1 MLIHVFGEIRGL
13 YLWSSKYFGSKLFRV
28 QKQIHVLSLK
38 LKWTNPIHKLGQNVV
53 IVDYKSTSLE
63 LQSHICNN
71 FYIAYYIKHNS
82 HTFVN

>member
-1 MLIHVFGEIRGL
+1 MLIHVFGGDTWPLLVVFQI
-13 YLWSSKYFGSKLFRV
+13 FRV
-28 QKQIHVLSLK
+28 QKRIHVLSLK

-53 IVDYKSTSLE
+53 IVDYKSISLE